1 MKIARK
7 SGNSGKGG
15 PSMLIQTTQFG
26 TVEFQPEDVLLFPRG
41 LIGYEEC
48 RHWILTGDAEN
59 AALAWLISL
68 SQPNLALAVV
78 SPRRFVS
85 DYQLRLQKRELEELD
100 TSSLADAHVLVV
112 VSLHDEMLTVN
123 LRAPIVVNLECRIG
137 KQVMTVDEQP
147 LQHPVARIS
156 LDPSDAASRPIRL
169 RKSA

>member
-7 SGNSGKGG
+7 TGNSGEGG

-41 LIGYEEC
+41 LIGYEAC
-48 RHWILTGDAEN
+48 HHWIVAGDAEN

-68 SQPNLALAVV
+68 AQPNLSLAVV

-85 DYQLRLQKRELEELD
+85 DYQVRLQKRELEELD

-112 VSLHDEMLTVN
+112 VSRHDDLLTVN
-123 LRAPIVVNLECRIG
+123 LRAPIVVNLDHRIG
-137 KQVMTVDEQP
+137 KQVMTVDDQP

-156 LDPSDAASRPIRL
+156 SESSDSASRPIRL